1 MADVSYRVLLARTG
15 GPLGDQLAVGL
26 VHWDGATLRAQF
38 APERARSLSADPSAI
53 VGAVRAWREKARVTS
68 TEGTQLSLEE
78 LDHVFPVPKGVGSAL
93 LWSERRVARP
103 SRPEAHFDDLCQRLR
118 LRPDEAEA
126 RRRMT
131 TEELKAGLRS
141 LGRRLVEKHGD
152 RVRVDQP
159 TSAPLPYTPPLS
171 WKNGRWHHAVPVW
184 LDASEGE
191 QLNRAHTT
199 AGRLEAGI
207 PPEELVL
214 LLAWLPVGEGRA
226 NAERVAEQL
235 TKTRDQVDMKV
246 LDDSSEDPFAE
257 LEARIEQDLA
267 AVA

>member
-1 MADVSYRVLLARTG
+1 MAATSYRVLLARRG
-15 GPLGDQLAVGL
+15 GPIGDQIAVGL
-26 VHWDGATLRAQF
+26 VHWDGRTLRTEF
-38 APERARSLSADPSAI
+38 APERAELLSPAPSSI
-53 VGAVRAWREKARVTS
+53 VGVIRAWRERARATKS
-68 TEGTQLSLEE
+68 DGEQHALDE
-78 LDHVFPVPKGVGSAL
+78 LDQVFPVPKGVGSAL

-103 SRPEAHFDDLCQRLR
+103 SHAEAHFDDLCRRLR
-118 LRPDEAEA
+118 LRAEDEEA
-126 RRRMT
+126 QRRMT

-141 LGRRLVEKHGD
+141 LGQRLAEKHGD

-159 TSAPLPYTPPLS
+159 TSAPLPYRPPLS

-184 LDASEGE
+184 LDASERE

-207 PPEELVL
+207 PSDEPAL

-226 NAERVAEQL
+226 SAERVAKQL
-235 TKTRDQVDMKV
+235 AATRAQVDV
-246 LDDSSEDPFAE
+246 TLFDASSEDPFAE
-257 LEARIEQDLA
+257 LEARIERDLA

>member
-15 GPLGDQLAVGL
+15 GPLGDQAAVGL
-26 VHWDGATLRAQF
+26 IHWDGSTLRAEF
-38 APERARSLSADPSAI
+38 APDRAKSLSADPSALI
-53 VGAVRAWREKARVTS
+53 GAIRAWRDKARPRTS
-68 TEGTQLSLEE
+68 AGEHLSLEE
-78 LDHVFPVPKGVGSAL
+78 LDQVFPVPKGVGSAL

-103 SRPEAHFDDLCQRLR
+103 SHAEAHFDDLCRRLR
-118 LRPDEAEA
+118 LRAEDEEA
-126 RRRMT
+126 QRRMT

-141 LGRRLVEKHGD
+141 LGQRLAEKHGD

-159 TSAPLPYTPPLS
+159 TSAPLPYRPPLS

-184 LDASEGE
+184 LDASERE

-207 PPEELVL
+207 PSDEPAL

-226 NAERVAEQL
+226 SAERVAKQL
-235 TKTRDQVDMKV
+235 AATRAQVDV
-246 LDDSSEDPFAE
+246 TLFDQSSEDPFAE
-257 LEARIEQDLA
+257 LEARIERDLA

>member
-1 MADVSYRVLLARTG
+1 MTRTSYRVLLARTG
-15 GPLGDQLAVGL
+15 GPLGDQVAVGL
-26 VHWDGATLRAQF
+26 IHWDGSTLRTRF
-38 APERARSLSADPSAI
+38 EPERARSLSGDPSAV
-53 VGAVRAWREKARVTS
+53 VGAIHAWREKARNTS
-68 TEGTQLSLEE
+68 SEPALLRE
-78 LDHVFPVPKGVGSAL
+78 LDQVFPVPKGVGSAL

-103 SRPEAHFDDLCQRLR
+103 SHAEAHFDDLCRRLR
-118 LRPDEAEA
+118 LRAEDEEA
-126 RRRMT
+126 QRRMT

-141 LGRRLVEKHGD
+141 LGQRLAEKHGD

-159 TSAPLPYTPPLS
+159 TSAPLPYRPPLS

-184 LDASEGE
+184 LDASERE

-207 PPEELVL
+207 PSDEPAL

-226 NAERVAEQL
+226 SAERVAKQL
-235 TKTRDQVDMKV
+235 AATRAQVDIT
-246 LDDSSEDPFAE
+246 LFDASSEDPFAE
-257 LEARIEQDLA
+257 LEARIERDLA